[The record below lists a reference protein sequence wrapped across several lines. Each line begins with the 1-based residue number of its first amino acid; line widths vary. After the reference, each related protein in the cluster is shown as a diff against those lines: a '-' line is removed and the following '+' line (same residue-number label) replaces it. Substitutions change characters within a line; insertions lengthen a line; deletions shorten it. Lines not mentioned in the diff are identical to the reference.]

1 MGLVNLNPS
10 NVAVNIA
17 EDIRGADNVT
27 AVSANATGSAAL
39 PANANRASYA
49 IYNASPTTTVYIR
62 ENATVTA
69 ALYKH
74 PIPPGYLFES
84 DSTSRYTGP
93 ISVITASGTASLMVT
108 ESTITQ
114 STIS

>member
-17 EDIRGADNVT
+17 EDIRNSDVVT
-27 AVSANATGSAAL
+27 AVSATATSSVAL
-39 PANANRASYA
+39 PANPLRAGYS
-49 IYNASPTTTVYIR
+49 IYNAGSTTVYLR

-74 PIPPGYLFES
+74 PIPSGYLFES
-84 DSTSRYTGP
+84 EFTGSRYTGA
-93 ISVITASGTASLMVT
+93 ISVITASGTSNLMVS
-108 ESTITQ
+108 ESTIA
-114 STIS
+114 

>member
-17 EDIRGADNVT
+17 EDIRGSDAVT
-27 AVSANATGSAAL
+27 AVNATGTSSIAL
-39 PANANRASYA
+39 AANANRASYS
-49 IYNASPTTTVYIR
+49 IYNAGNTTVYMR

-84 DSTSRYTGP
+84 DFSTSRYTGV
-93 ISVITASGTASLMVT
+93 ISVITASGTSNLMVA
-108 ESTITQ
+108 ESTT
-114 STIS
+114 SS

>member
-17 EDIRGADNVT
+17 EDIRNADTVT
-27 AVSANATGSAAL
+27 AVSATATTSVAL
-39 PANANRASYA
+39 VANPSRGAYS
-49 IYNASPTTTVYIR
+49 IYNAGTVTVFVR

-84 DSTSRYTGP
+84 EFSSSRYTGA
-93 ISVITASGTASLMVT
+93 ISVITASGTSNLMVS
-108 ESTITQ
+108 ESTIAA
-114 STIS
+114 

>member
-1 MGLVNLNPS
+1 MGLVNLNSP

-17 EDIRGADNVT
+17 EDIRSPDVVT
-27 AVSANATGSAAL
+27 AVTATATSSIAL
-39 PANANRASYA
+39 AANANRASYSL
-49 IYNASPTTTVYIR
+49 YNGGSTTVYIR

-84 DSTSRYTGP
+84 DFSTSRYTGP
-93 ISVITASGTASLMVT
+93 ISVITASGTSNLMVA
-108 ESTITQ
+108 ESTI
-114 STIS
+114 S

>member
-17 EDIRGADNVT
+17 EDIRNSDTVT
-27 AVSANATGSAAL
+27 AVSATATSSVALAAN
-39 PANANRASYA
+39 PNRIHYS
-49 IYNASPTTTVYIR
+49 IYNAGTVTVFIR

-74 PIPPGYLFES
+74 PIPPGYLFEQDGS
-84 DSTSRYTGP
+84 SSRYTGAV
-93 ISVITASGTASLMVT
+93 SVITASSTSSLMVS
-108 ESTITQ
+108 ESTLAA
-114 STIS
+114 

>member
-17 EDIRGADNVT
+17 EDIRSSDTVT
-27 AVSANATGSAAL
+27 AASATVTSSIAL
-39 PANANRASYA
+39 PANLNRAGYS
-49 IYNASPTTTVYIR
+49 IYNASPTTTVYVR

-84 DSTSRYTGP
+84 DFSTSRYTGA
-93 ISVITASGTASLMVT
+93 ISVITATGTSNLMVA
-108 ESTITQ
+108 ESTI
-114 STIS
+114 S